1 MEGREDIGRGGYVS
15 SKVLEALV
23 QSADGSELW
32 VGRGLLCAWV
42 EGGHML
48 MLSGGKLGN
57 GSLFTSHCLVL

>member
-1 MEGREDIGRGGYVS
+1 MS
-15 SKVLEALV
+15 SKGLEALV

-42 EGGHML
+42 EGDQML
-48 MLSGGKLGN
+48 MCSGGKLGN